1 MARKVKQYVENAT
14 GRDQGKIYVITEMP
28 ASQGEKWAMRAFMAM
43 AQSGMEV
50 PEDLAA
56 MGFAGLIRMGVTC
69 IAKAPYALAEPLIDE
84 MMACVKIMPSASN
97 PGVIRPL
104 IEDDIEEIPTRL
116 KLRAEVLSLH
126 SGFSIADAVSTS
138 ARPSA

>member
-28 ASQGEKWAMRAFMAM
+28 ASQAEKWAMRAFMAM

-50 PEDLAA
+50 PEDISA

-69 IAKAPYALAEPLIDE
+69 IAKAPFSQAEPLLDE
-84 MMACVKIMPSASN
+84 MMACVRIMPSASN
-97 PGVIRPL
+97 HGVTRPL
-104 IEDDIEEIPTRL
+104 IEDDIEEVATRIR
-116 KLRAEVLSLH
+116 LRAEVLSLH
-126 SGFSIADAVSTS
+126 SGFSIAGATSTS